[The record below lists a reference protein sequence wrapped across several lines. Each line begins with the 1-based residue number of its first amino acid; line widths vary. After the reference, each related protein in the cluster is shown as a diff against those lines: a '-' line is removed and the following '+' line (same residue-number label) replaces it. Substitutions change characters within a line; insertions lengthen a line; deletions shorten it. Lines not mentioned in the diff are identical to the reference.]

1 MNSEKTGTNGRS
13 LLFFGIVGPF
23 IAILFVVL
31 DILLSPWYSWYT
43 NALSDL
49 GVHPYSYLFNS
60 GLIIEA
66 ISNLLFAVAL
76 RKLNYAG
83 RATALVLAISGISL
97 GFVGIFNENYHME
110 HLTFALVYFIL
121 FPIGIIMFS
130 SSTRSGQG
138 YSRALGYFTS
148 IVGLVFII
156 VGVLQDF
163 SVFSTGLGLG
173 VYEFVEAVLLAIW
186 AIYTASHYIVTKNT
200 TAVSSEDTTK
210 SA

>member
-1 MNSEKTGTNGRS
+1 MNMEKTGTNGRF

-49 GVHPYSYLFNS
+49 GVHPYSFLFNG
-60 GLIIEA
+60 GLIFEA
-66 ISNLLFAVAL
+66 ISNLIFAIIL
-76 RKLNYAG
+76 RKLNYASP
-83 RATALVLAISGISL
+83 ATAIILAVSGVSL
-97 GFVGIFNENYHME
+97 GFVGIFNENYHLE
-110 HLTFALVYFIL
+110 HLTFALIYFIL

-130 SSTRSGQG
+130 TNSRAGRG
-138 YSRALGYFTS
+138 YSRALGYFAAV
-148 IVGLVFII
+148 VGLVFII
-156 VGVLQDF
+156 VGILQDF
-163 SVFSTGLGLG
+163 NVFSTGLGLG

-186 AIYTASHYIVTKNT
+186 AIYTASHYL
-200 TAVSSEDTTK
+200 VSKSIQTVPSEDASK